1 MTRITISS
9 ELLAQLRAA
18 PHTVD
23 LCDEY
28 GNVVGQFTP
37 QLDPEE
43 WESLEPQIS
52 EEEIRERMKEEGGRT
67 LAEILADLE
76 KRA

>member
-1 MTRITISS
+1 MRITISS

-23 LCDEY
+23 LCDEH

-43 WESLEPQIS
+43 WESLEPQLS
-52 EEEIRERMKEEGGRT
+52 EEEIQRRLQEGGGRT
-67 LAEILADLE
+67 LSEILADLE
-76 KRA
+76 KRT